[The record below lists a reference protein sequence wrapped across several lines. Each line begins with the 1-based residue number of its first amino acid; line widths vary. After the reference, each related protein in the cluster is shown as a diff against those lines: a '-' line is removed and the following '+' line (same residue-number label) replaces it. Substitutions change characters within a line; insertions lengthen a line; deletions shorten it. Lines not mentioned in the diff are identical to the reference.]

1 MNTLR
6 KWFFPGLITLLSGS
20 AMAASISNKDVLS
33 LIESGMPE
41 EIIVQAIKGGEQ
53 KLDTSAGA
61 LIKLK
66 EKGAT
71 AAVLS
76 AMLGKGSS
84 RAASDTSPSKQSD
97 SGRMNP
103 EEVAIVIDGKES
115 NMQYMIP
122 GTRTAARAFGLGGM
136 ASYAV
141 LQGEKATR
149 RLETTTPEFI
159 VSVPKNA
166 QPINYLTLASFA
178 VRKNSTREVMTGGGY
193 MSYSSGINKDRIIP
207 VTFVQ
212 DENQSRAKDGFV
224 LYRVKPEQG
233 MASGEY
239 ALVLYT
245 SEVRTAGFFSQ
256 AANSYYDFGIN

>member
-1 MNTLR
+1 MNTSR
-6 KWFFPGLITLLSGS
+6 KLFFIGLATILSGN
-20 AMAASISNKDVLS
+20 AMAAAISNKDVLS

-41 EIIVQAIKGGEQ
+41 EIIVQAIRSGEQ
-53 KLDTSAGA
+53 KFDTSAGA

-71 AAVLS
+71 PAVLS

-84 RAASDTSPSKQSD
+84 RASSDTSSAKQSD
-97 SGRMNP
+97 AGKMNP
-103 EEVAIVIDGKES
+103 EEVTIVIDGKES
-115 NMQYMIP
+115 NLQYMIP

-141 LQGEKATR
+141 LQGDKAAR
-149 RLETTTPEFI
+149 RLDATTPEFI

-207 VTFVQ
+207 VAFVQ
-212 DENQSRAKDGFV
+212 EENQSRAKDGFV
-224 LYRVKPEQG
+224 LYRVKPEQS
-233 MASGEY
+233 MPSGEY

-245 SEVRTAGFFSQ
+245 SEVRTAGFFAQ
-256 AANSYYDFGIN
+256 AANSYYDFSIN